1 MRAISSG
8 RDGANPFSSVNTKT
22 MQLKHSSF
30 TTGRANTELHLA
42 VLRYLGCS
50 VLPPRKHVALKPK
63 MLFAS
68 KWHSIASTVAKSSCF
83 RTGLLAG

>member
-8 RDGANPFSSVNTKT
+8 RDGANPVSNVNTKI
-22 MQLKHSSF
+22 MHLKHSRF
-30 TTGRANTELHLA
+30 TTDRANTELHLA
-42 VLRYLGCS
+42 VLHYLGCR

-63 MLFAS
+63 TLFAS
-68 KWHSIASTVAKSSCF
+68 NRHLIASTVAKSSCF